1 MSPWAVREIG
11 GNVCVMRADA
21 EGWYEAWAKCSSETM
36 AKKIAAALNAQES
49 QLTRGIYPP
58 ITESIEAG
66 PFVETVDVKPFD
78 PDAGPAGRVEVSREE
93 LEKLYPSSSRAD
105 AEDSF

>member
-1 MSPWAVREIG
+1 MIWHTECGRVSIAVVDDANVVWAT
-11 GNVCVMRADA
+11 CDYQSQA
-21 EGWYEAWAKCSSETM
+21 EQ
-36 AKKIAAALNAQES
+36 IAAALNAQES

-78 PDAGPAGRVEVSREE
+78 PDAGPAGRVEVSRKE